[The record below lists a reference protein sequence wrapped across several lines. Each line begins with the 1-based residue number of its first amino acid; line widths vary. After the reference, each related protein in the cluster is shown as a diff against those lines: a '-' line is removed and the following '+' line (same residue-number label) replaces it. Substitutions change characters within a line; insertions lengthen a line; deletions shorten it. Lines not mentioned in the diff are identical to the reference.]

1 MTIVHEG
8 EPVLTPD
15 KDAPMV
21 RELDAVL
28 AQNEGEAKLIAPSG
42 ETLVLPHS
50 VYDVLRR
57 VIHDM
62 AQGRALRI
70 MPVHAE
76 LTTQQA
82 ADLLNVSRPFLIN
95 LLRTEEIPFRM
106 VGTHRRVRLEDLL
119 VYKAHRDAERRRLL
133 DEIASESQELGL
145 YDEHDGQE
153 E

>member
-1 MTIVHEG
+1 MTVVHDR
-8 EPVLTPD
+8 EPVLAPD

-28 AQNEGEAKLIAPSG
+28 AKNEGEAKLVAPSG
-42 ETLVLPHS
+42 EEMVLPHS
-50 VYDVLRR
+50 VYEVLRC
-57 VIHDM
+57 VISDM
-62 AQGRALRI
+62 AHGRAVRI
-70 MPVHAE
+70 MPVYAE

-95 LLRTEEIPFRM
+95 LLRKEEIPYRM
-106 VGTHRRVRLEDLL
+106 VGSHRRIRLEDLL
-119 VYKAHRDAERRRLL
+119 VYKSGRDEERRRLL

-145 YDEHDGQE
+145 YEEHE